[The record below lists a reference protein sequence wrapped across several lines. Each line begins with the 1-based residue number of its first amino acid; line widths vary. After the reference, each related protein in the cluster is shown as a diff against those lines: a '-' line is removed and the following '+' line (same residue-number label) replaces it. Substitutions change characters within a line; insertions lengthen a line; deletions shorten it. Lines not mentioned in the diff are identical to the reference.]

1 MDLIRLAAPAPTL
14 RAFVRFY
21 AHREV
26 RTGGMSVVHPV
37 PARAFPILE
46 FILGDRLQV
55 IYRDGSLEETSPRT
69 VLIGPRTHCF
79 SKLKFQGA
87 VECFVVMFQPA
98 GLHRLFS
105 IPIQELTDRAYDA
118 HSVLGIFVSRL
129 EQRLGECASFSER
142 VRAADAY
149 LLRSAMSPRCSERIS
164 AAAAQLLSA
173 PGNARVRA
181 MAAASGLS
189 VRQFERGF
197 QEQLGLSPK
206 LFARIIRFEA
216 ALDRK
221 ARSSLKSWTEI
232 ANELGYFDQMHMI
245 HDFKV
250 FAGGTPTRMLA
261 EMESLFRDRIMAIQ
275 ANRPP
280 VVTGTDLDLIL

>member
-1 MDLIRLAAPAPTL
+1 MDLIRLAAPAPAL
-14 RAFVRFY
+14 REFVRFY

-26 RTGGMSVVHPV
+26 RTGEMSVVHPV

-55 IYRDGSLEETSPRT
+55 IYRDESREETSPRA

-79 SKLKFQGA
+79 SRLRFQGA
-87 VECFVVMFQPA
+87 VQCFVVLFQPA

-105 IPIQELTDRAYDA
+105 IPIRELTDRAYDA
-118 HSVLGIFVSRL
+118 HSVLGLFVSRL

-142 VRAADAY
+142 VQAADAY
-149 LLRSAMSPRCSERIS
+149 FLRSATSFRSSEWIS
-164 AAAAQLLSA
+164 AAAAQWLSTS
-173 PGNARVRA
+173 GNARVHTV
-181 MAAASGLS
+181 AAASGLS

-206 LFARIIRFEA
+206 LFSRIIRFEA

-221 ARSSLKSWTEI
+221 ARSSVKSWTEI

-250 FAGGTPTRMLA
+250 FTGGTPTRMLA
-261 EMESLFRDRIMAIQ
+261 EMESLFRERIRAIQ
-275 ANRPP
+275 GSRTP
-280 VVTGTDLDLIL
+280 VVADRDLDLIL